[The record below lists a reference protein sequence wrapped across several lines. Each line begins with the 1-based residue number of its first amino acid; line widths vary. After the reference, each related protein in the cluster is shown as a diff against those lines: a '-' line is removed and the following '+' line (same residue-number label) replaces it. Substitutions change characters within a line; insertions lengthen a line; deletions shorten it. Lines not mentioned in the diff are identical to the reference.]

1 MSMIN
6 SIKFGNNTHSFS
18 LPYGVCSTTADT
30 LAKTVTVDNFSL
42 ETGATVIIK
51 FTDANS
57 VASPTLNVNGTGAI
71 AIKRYGMTDTST
83 GTTTTDWVAG
93 AVQMF
98 TYDGTN
104 WIEALDPRV
113 NAIEVWQAN
122 MIECSEEDIYNLF
135 SS

>member
-18 LPYGVCSTTADT
+18 LPYGVCKTAANT
-30 LAKTVTVDNFSL
+30 AAKTVTVDNFSL

-51 FTDANS
+51 FTNANS
-57 VASPTLNVNGTGAI
+57 IASPTLNVNNTGAK
-71 AIKRYGMTDTST
+71 AIKRYGTTDIST
-83 GTTTTDWVAG
+83 GWIAG

-104 WIEALDPRV
+104 WVEAGYSFTEITSDEIRALFNDWP
-113 NAIEVWQAN
+113 
-122 MIECSEEDIYNLF
+122 SEPV
-135 SS
+135 